1 MCVCEGPACI
11 FVSGTSFSLTMR
23 RPSAHLA
30 VELYRLTK
38 PPYDHSFSSQADGG
52 TKTVSSDACLVTFTQ
67 GVLFAEFPE
76 HKCQQ
81 KAYSAADTYLHGVP
95 LREDAVM
102 SGPERGHQSVT
113 PHPTPG
119 PAWMCVLSLTLDG
132 ISCCRGYKTC
142 TLEHEIYILIRTS
155 YLMCRQNVL

>member
-30 VELYRLTK
+30 AELYRLAK

-76 HKCQQ
+76 HNCQQ
-81 KAYSAADTYLHGVP
+81 K
-95 LREDAVM
+95 
-102 SGPERGHQSVT
+102 
-113 PHPTPG
+113 
-119 PAWMCVLSLTLDG
+119 LTLQQTH
-132 ISCCRGYKTC
+132 TC
-142 TLEHEIYILIRTS
+142 TVFLLGRMLSCQVRNVVIRALHRIRHLGPPGCVS
-155 YLMCRQNVL
+155 FPLH